1 MRKRK
6 QQSAE
11 VDQKT
16 QTQNVRV
23 YELAKHHGL
32 SSKELIKVLEG
43 LGVSIKNHM
52 STLDPDTIMLV
63 ESELNPQQKI
73 SLDEEKDADITPNQ
87 EKEVN
92 VIVEAKKE
100 TPEVAPK
107 ETPKDAPKETP
118 KET

>member
-23 YELAKHHGL
+23 YELAKRHEL

-73 SLDEEKDADITPNQ
+73 SLDEEKDADIKPNQ

-100 TPEVAPK
+100 KSCA
-107 ETPKDAPKETP
+107 
-118 KET
+118 